1 MENLEKIIDDFIEA
15 ICERFGDINKEE
27 VKSDVIDR
35 IAEFRVEK
43 YDLSTVVYN
52 DESNEI
58 TIEDLLSGTV
68 YIKAS
73 DYINI
78 K

>member
-15 ICERFGDINKEE
+15 VEHRFGKINVEE

-35 IAEFRVEK
+35 IAEFRIEK
-43 YDLSTVVYN
+43 YDLSTVIYN

-58 TIEDLLSGTV
+58 TIEDLLTGIA

-73 DYINI
+73 DYVNTR
-78 K
+78 